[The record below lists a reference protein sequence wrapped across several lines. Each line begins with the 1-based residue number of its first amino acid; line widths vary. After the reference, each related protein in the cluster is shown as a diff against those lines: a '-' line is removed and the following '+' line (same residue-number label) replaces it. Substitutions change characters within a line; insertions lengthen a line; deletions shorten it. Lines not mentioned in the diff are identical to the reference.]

1 MILLATLIMLFGGF
15 KVDADHVFFEGLQ
28 NIWDASQVHIYKKG
42 IFHNGTPEIFKVP
55 DCLGFQLNP
64 RRDWYGNIIL

>member
-28 NIWDASQVHIYKKG
+28 NIWDSLQVNIYKKEL
-42 IFHNGTPEIFKVP
+42 GT
-55 DCLGFQLNP
+55 QN
-64 RRDWYGNIIL
+64 

>member
-28 NIWDASQVHIYKKG
+28 NIWDSLQVNIYKKG
-42 IFHNGTPEIFKVP
+42 IFHNGTLDTFKVP
-55 DCLGFQLNP
+55 DCFGFQLTP
-64 RRDWYGNIIL
+64 RSDWYGNIIL